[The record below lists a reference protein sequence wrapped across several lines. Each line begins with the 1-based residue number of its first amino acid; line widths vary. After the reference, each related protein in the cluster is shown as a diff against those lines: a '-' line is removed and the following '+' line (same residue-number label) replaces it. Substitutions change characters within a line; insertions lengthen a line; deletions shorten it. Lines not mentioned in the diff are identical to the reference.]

1 MVGMRMVRP
10 NEKMPVMSQVGL
22 SLEQLFHTVS
32 CSSWGAAKKPE
43 AHSLQAEAFIK
54 EKSVPPFQALSGAL
68 FIFCSGPGSLLLW
81 QHSKA
86 AGALFSQY
94 CPYFLHKLFPPQ
106 QLTGSD
112 LRFRT
117 R

>member
-54 EKSVPPFQALSGAL
+54 EKGVPPYLEP
-68 FIFCSGPGSLLLW
+68 C
-81 QHSKA
+81 
-86 AGALFSQY
+86 LFSAPVPGV
-94 CPYFLHKLFPPQ
+94 CCF
-106 QLTGSD
+106 GSTAR
-112 LRFRT
+112 LPGPFSPSTART
-117 R
+117 FYTNCFHLNN